1 MIILRLMLW
10 MVLLVCTITSLAAIG
25 AVVALAIHL
34 ASVVHPALPP
44 IALIAIAITIIT
56 SRYFK

>member
-1 MIILRLMLW
+1 

-25 AVVALAIHL
+25 ALVAAGVLV
-34 ASVVHPALPP
+34 ASAVHPLLPP
-44 IALIAIAITIIT
+44 ITLIIIATIVIT

>member
-1 MIILRLMLW
+1 MIILRLVLW

-25 AVVALAIHL
+25 ALVALTIHL
-34 ASVVHPALPP
+34 AAIVHPVLPP
-44 IALIAIAITIIT
+44 IALIAITITIIT